1 MATKQQPPKKKM
13 SNIFRLSLFWAI
25 IVLTVLGFV
34 ALTSQPQNLK
44 EVPISGVIERANNG
58 QVAKIEGQGNA
69 ITVTPKGEDKPTE
82 KSYIQGGVSTLLKEN
97 VLSKEAK
104 SAVSD

>member
-1 MATKQQPPKKKM
+1 MIRRPPR
-13 SNIFRLSLFWAI
+13 STLSSSSAASDVYKRQ

-58 QVAKIEGQGNA
+58 KVAKIEGQGNA